1 MVVSVM
7 NEMKYYFSCSN
18 FSGKKTFNFF
28 IPTDPRTCW
37 FDLVRESLV
46 RITVNFS
53 YEAHRSEVIS
63 IVSNGTQLTNPYDHM
78 GVIVK
83 LDEKFHFCDSAWA
96 GLW

>member
-1 MVVSVM
+1 M
-7 NEMKYYFSCSN
+7 
-18 FSGKKTFNFF
+18 
-28 IPTDPRTCW
+28 
-37 FDLVRESLV
+37 L
-46 RITVNFS
+46 TVNFS

-83 LDEKFHFCDSAWA
+83 LDEKYYFCDSAWA

>member
-1 MVVSVM
+1 M
-7 NEMKYYFSCSN
+7 NPWLYLKE
-18 FSGKKTFNFF
+18 
-28 IPTDPRTCW
+28 
-37 FDLVRESLV
+37 
-46 RITVNFS
+46 NFS

-83 LDEKFHFCDSAWA
+83 LDEKYYFCDSAWA